1 MDFLTLAK
9 TRYAC
14 RQYSD
19 RMVEEEKL
27 NYILEAGR
35 IAPTGANRQPQRL
48 VLVKSQEGRERLA
61 RCTRDFGAPV
71 AIIVCADTDE
81 VWQRKYDEKKIY
93 DIDATIITD
102 HMMLAAASVGVDSLW
117 ICMFKPEEVIKEF
130 RLPDNVVPVNILLLG
145 YGAGEPASPDRHATT
160 RKPLSATVVEEQF

>member
-1 MDFLTLAK
+1 MDFLALAK
-9 TRYAC
+9 ARYAC

-48 VLVKSQEGRERLA
+48 VVVKSQEGRERLA

-117 ICMFKPEEVIKEF
+117 ICMFKPEEVRKEF
-130 RLPDNVVPVNILLLG
+130 RLPDHVVPVNILLLG

-160 RKPLSATVVEEQF
+160 RKPLSATLFEEQF

>member
-1 MDFLTLAK
+1 MDFLALAK
-9 TRYAC
+9 ARYAC

-35 IAPTGANRQPQRL
+35 VAPTGANRQPQRL

-117 ICMFKPEEVIKEF
+117 ICMFKPEEVRKEF
-130 RLPDNVVPVNILLLG
+130 RLPDHVVPVNILLLG

-160 RKPLSATVVEEQF
+160 RKPLSETLFEEQF

>member
-1 MDFLTLAK
+1 MEFLTLAK

-117 ICMFKPEEVIKEF
+117 ICMFK
-130 RLPDNVVPVNILLLG
+130 
-145 YGAGEPASPDRHATT
+145 
-160 RKPLSATVVEEQF
+160 